1 MVNLTEANFRLIAKD
16 KATQAFVESYN
27 AGLPDDDFADF
38 AHLQN
43 EDTEV
48 MIPEETQ
55 MDEDEDVDDEEEYR
69 PEEVSTSDLKAELR
83 KVAKGETV
91 SRSSKNLWIG
101 LK

>member
-1 MVNLTEANFRLIAKD
+1 MLTFNCTAKD
-16 KATQAFVESYN
+16 KSTQAFVESYN

-38 AHLQN
+38 AHLEN

-55 MDEDEDVDDEEEYR
+55 MDEDGEEEDEEEYQ
-69 PEEVSTSDLKAELR
+69 PEEVSTWDLKAELR

-91 SRSSKNLWIG
+91 SPQTKVLSTEPD
-101 LK
+101 